1 MAKIEKVVT
10 VRVKNNLFDFKD
22 IVSFRTK
29 NFIGELIEEGA
40 EGMREFIIFNINS
53 VRYIDDKFDR
63 IYVENLEDLVDLVEY
78 STGEEIINVYLDHII
93 TINSDISM

>member
-10 VRVKNNLFDFKD
+10 VRVRNNLFGFKD
-22 IVSFRTK
+22 IVSFRTE
-29 NFIGELIEEGA
+29 NYIGELIEESD
-40 EGMREFIIFNINS
+40 EGMREFIVFNTNS
-53 VRYIDDKFDR
+53 IRYISDKIDR

-78 STGEEIINVYLDHII
+78 NTGEEIIEVYLDHII